1 MRYQKLS
8 LKKREKTEKET
19 SEENKAEIISLSLP
33 KSLTDQ
39 IDSIQ
44 NKIGFSSRSEVVRNA
59 IRSYISE
66 LRTQEP
72 VGDPL
77 EGAIMIFYNLKATA
91 GLSEIKHNQLKLIK
105 AFIHTHFDAKDK
117 CLEILVVSG
126 PNEKIKNLIKFIKS
140 HKGVELVKFTFIP

>member
-8 LKKREKTEKET
+8 SKKSEKTEKEP
-19 SEENKAEIISLSLP
+19 SEENKVEIISLSLP

-39 IDSIQ
+39 IDRIQ

-77 EGAIMIFYNLKATA
+77 EGAIMIFYDHKATA

-105 AFIHTHFDAKDK
+105 AFIHSHFDTKDK
-117 CLEILVVSG
+117 CLEVLVVSG
-126 PNEKIKNLIKFIKS
+126 SNEKIKKLIKSIKS
-140 HKGVELVKFTFIP
+140 QKGVELVKFTFIP

>member
-1 MRYQKLS
+1 MA
-8 LKKREKTEKET
+8 LKKHEKTEKET
-19 SEENKAEIISLSLP
+19 GEENKAEIISLSLP

-39 IDSIQ
+39 IDGIQ

-77 EGAIMIFYNLKATA
+77 EGAIMIFYDHKATA

-105 AFIHTHFDAKDK
+105 AFIHSHFDTKDK
-117 CLEILVVSG
+117 CLEVLVVSG
-126 PNEKIKNLIKFIKS
+126 SNKKIKKLIKSIKS
-140 HKGVELVKFTFIP
+140 QKGVELVKFTFIP

>member
-1 MRYQKLS
+1 MAS
-8 LKKREKTEKET
+8 KKREKTEKET
-19 SEENKAEIISLSLP
+19 GEEIKAEIISLSLP

-72 VGDPL
+72 IGDPL
-77 EGAIMIFYNLKATA
+77 EGAIMVFYNHKATV
-91 GLSEIKHNQLKLIK
+91 GLSKIKHNQLKLIK
-105 AFIHTHFDAKDK
+105 AFIHSHFDTKDK

-126 PNEKIKNLIKFIKS
+126 PNEKIKNLIKSIKS
-140 HKGVELVKFTFIP
+140 QKGVELVKFTFIP